1 MRSSTATGHDLEA
14 IRRLTRSYRN
24 LRACAQSL
32 PFWLWFLMRHSTG
45 DLTGMRSAPITWVVT
60 AIAAGAAAAA
70 MHRYYDRRFGV
81 VTMPEWSGGGAGT
94 FVLVPIAFVAL
105 QVTSAYWSLPVG
117 LGLLAGGIAIA
128 VYAFRHFE
136 LERHVLL
143 YALIL
148 VALSFSPYSIFDAED
163 RKSFWFEAGTV
174 GIDVICVVAALWS
187 HRTLVKAF
195 ERVRPADTRGA
206 PLSIR

>member
-1 MRSSTATGHDLEA
+1 MGPDLEA

-24 LRACAQSL
+24 VRGCAQSL
-32 PFWLWFLMRHSTG
+32 PFWLWFLIGHSA
-45 DLTGMRSAPITWVVT
+45 DLMGVRRGPATFGLI
-60 AIAAGAAAAA
+60 AIAATVAAFGA

-81 VTMPEWSGGGAGT
+81 VTMPEWDGGGVGT
-94 FVLVPIAFVAL
+94 FVLALIAFVAL
-105 QVTSAYWSLPVG
+105 QVTSAYWSLPVE

-128 VYAFRHFE
+128 TYAFRHFE

-148 VALSFSPYSIFDAED
+148 MALSVSPQSIFDAGD
-163 RKSFWFEAGTV
+163 RESLSFKAGAV
-174 GIDVICVVAALWS
+174 GIDVICIIAALWS

-195 ERVRPADTRGA
+195 ERTRLAGVGGA
-206 PLSIR
+206 P

>member
-1 MRSSTATGHDLEA
+1 MGHDLAA

-24 LRACAQSL
+24 VRGSAQSL
-32 PFWLWFLMRHSTG
+32 PFWLWFLMRHST
-45 DLTGMRSAPITWVVT
+45 DLVGVRLGPLEFVLAVIVV
-60 AIAAGAAAAA
+60 AAVAA

-81 VTMPEWSGGGAGT
+81 VTMPEWSGGGGGT
-94 FVLVPIAFVAL
+94 LVLVLIAFAAL
-105 QVTSAYWSLPVG
+105 QVASAYWSLPVE

-148 VALSFSPYSIFDAED
+148 IALSFSPYSIFDAED
-163 RKSFWFEAGTV
+163 RESFWFKAAAV

-195 ERVRPADTRGA
+195 ERTRLEDVRGA
-206 PLSIR
+206 PFSS

>member
-1 MRSSTATGHDLEA
+1 MGHDLEA

-24 LRACAQSL
+24 VRGCAQSL
-32 PFWLWFLMRHSTG
+32 PFWLWFLIGHSA
-45 DLTGMRSAPITWVVT
+45 DLMGVRRVPATFVLM
-60 AIAAGAAAAA
+60 AIAAVAGFGA

-81 VTMPEWSGGGAGT
+81 VTMPEWDGVGVGT
-94 FVLVPIAFVAL
+94 FVLALIAFVAL
-105 QVTSAYWSLPVG
+105 QVTSAYWSLPVD

-128 VYAFRHFE
+128 VYAIRHFE

-143 YALIL
+143 YAMILI
-148 VALSFSPYSIFDAED
+148 ALSFSPQSMFDAED
-163 RKSFWFEAGTV
+163 RESFSFKAGAV
-174 GIDVICVVAALWS
+174 GVDVICIFAALWS

-206 PLSIR
+206 PFSIR

>member
-1 MRSSTATGHDLEA
+1 MGHDLEA

-24 LRACAQSL
+24 VRGCAQSL
-32 PFWLWFLMRHSTG
+32 PFWLWFLIGHSA
-45 DLTGMRSAPITWVVT
+45 DLMDVRRGPVTFVVMV
-60 AIAAGAAAAA
+60 IAAVAAVSA

-81 VTMPEWSGGGAGT
+81 VTMREWSGGGGGT
-94 FVLVPIAFVAL
+94 FVLVLIAFVAL
-105 QVTSAYWSLPVG
+105 QVMSAYWTLPVE
-117 LGLLAGGIAIA
+117 LGLFAGGIAIA
-128 VYAFRHFE
+128 VYAIRQFE

-148 VALSFSPYSIFDAED
+148 IALSFSPYSIFDAED
-163 RKSFWFEAGTV
+163 RESLWFEAAAV

-195 ERVRPADTRGA
+195 ERVRRADTIGA
-206 PLSIR
+206 PLNIR

>member
-1 MRSSTATGHDLEA
+1 MGHDLEA

-24 LRACAQSL
+24 VRGCAQSL
-32 PFWLWFLMRHSTG
+32 PFWVWFLIGHSA
-45 DLTGMRSAPITWVVT
+45 DLIGVRRGPVTFVVMVIAAVT
-60 AIAAGAAAAA
+60 AFGA

-81 VTMPEWSGGGAGT
+81 VTMPEWDGGGAGT
-94 FVLVPIAFVAL
+94 FVLVLIAFVAL
-105 QVTSAYWSLPVG
+105 QVTSAYWSLPVE

-143 YALIL
+143 YALIPI
-148 VALSFSPYSIFDAED
+148 ALSFSPQSMFDAED
-163 RKSFWFEAGTV
+163 RASFSFQAGAV
-174 GIDVICVVAALWS
+174 GIDVICIMAALWS

-195 ERVRPADTRGA
+195 ERTRLAGAGGA
-206 PLSIR
+206 PLSVR